1 MTRAAPW
8 LCAGLHVLGL
18 AALALVLKDGTG
30 LEADVYRRAQYI
42 AKNTAV
48 WRAGWAIWM
57 VAALSLVG
65 FYTWWAT
72 RLPRNGWRA
81 AGVLFAAA
89 GMACDLAGEGIF
101 MSVLVERAV
110 QGDFPGLSEAQ
121 RQGILLT
128 AGAANALYTIGG
140 VILTLQTADLPRWV
154 GRAMWA
160 TWLAGAAMTVCAL
173 LDRVTGLVV
182 SSAVLFP
189 LLIAWTV
196 WMALFWRRA

>member
-1 MTRAAPW
+1 
-8 LCAGLHVLGL
+8 
-18 AALALVLKDGTG
+18 
-30 LEADVYRRAQYI
+30 
-42 AKNTAV
+42 
-48 WRAGWAIWM
+48 M

-72 RLPRNGWRA
+72 HLPRNSWRA
-81 AGVLFAAA
+81 AGPLFAAA

-110 QGDFPGLSEAQ
+110 QGDLPGLSEAQ

-128 AGAANALYTIGG
+128 AGAANALYSIGG

-173 LDRVTGLVV
+173 LNRVTGLVI